1 MKLYVD
7 DLRKCPD
14 GWHLARTV
22 TEAIRVLATMP
33 VEEVSLDHDISH
45 AVEVNGL
52 ARPYPCGETFE
63 PVAWYLREMAQR
75 QNGREQFGPRR
86 IVLHTANAIGA
97 EKMRNILYHYYDNIV
112 IKLGSPV
119 NGLEEKAGDGG

>member
-1 MKLYVD
+1 MNLFVD

-22 TEAIRVLATMP
+22 TEAIRVLATQA
-33 VEEVSLDHDISH
+33 VDHVSLDHDISH
-45 AVEVNGL
+45 AVQVNGL

-63 PVAWYLREMAQR
+63 PVAWYLREMAMR
-75 QNGREQFGPRR
+75 RNVANWEVPRK
-86 IVLHTANAIGA
+86 ITLHTANPAGA
-97 EKMRNILYHYYDNIV
+97 EKMRNILYHHYDNIV
-112 IKLGSPV
+112 VRLGSPV